1 MNPHVLRSQESEK
14 VVFKKVV
21 CTLHSVT
28 VAGDES
34 TSGIKMKL
42 DMGQD

>member
-1 MNPHVLRSQESEK
+1 M
-14 VVFKKVV
+14 VFKKFRVY
-21 CTLHSVT
+21 SVT

-34 TSGIKMKL
+34 TSGIRMKL